1 VGASIVFK
9 QGIHD
14 NFYSHLRD
22 ANETK
27 SWMNEK
33 ETALLSDDCGR
44 DLASVQALQRKHEGL
59 ERELAAL
66 EDKVGDLGEEARRLQ
81 GRHPDSADRIAA
93 KQAEIVGLWEAIK
106 RKVRL
111 EFRRCRSLLRNP
123 PTGF

>member
-1 VGASIVFK
+1 MDFLK
-9 QGIHD
+9 TP
-14 NFYSHLRD
+14 YEYRYRD

-27 SWMNEK
+27 SWMHEK
-33 ETALLSDDCGR
+33 ERALLSDDCGR

-81 GRHPDSADRIAA
+81 GKHSDSADRIAA

-106 RKVRL
+106 RKVSGKVL
-111 EFRRCRSLLRNP
+111 FCFFFNAITSTN
-123 PTGF
+123 